1 MTHRSCGS
9 TNYERLEF
17 LGDSVLGLIISEELY
32 HRHPGLNEGTLSRMR
47 ANLVR
52 GKTLAELARERELG
66 EWLHLGESELK
77 SGVFNRDSILA
88 DVVESIIGALFLD
101 QGMAATRE
109 FVLSVFGDRLDQV
122 ATDSESLKD
131 PKTRL
136 QEILQSFGLPL
147 PDYAL
152 LESTGKP
159 HEKVFTVECRVE
171 LLKVSASATASS
183 RRKAE
188 QASAAEVLGSADLE
202 HDKMLLAVRR
212 LRKDGQIS

>member
-1 MTHRSCGS
+1 LSHRSCGS

-52 GKTLAELARERELG
+52 GQTLAELARERELG
-66 EWLHLGESELK
+66 EWLRLGESELK

-101 QGMAATRE
+101 QGMAAARDL
-109 FVLSVFGDRLDQV
+109 VLALYGERLDQV

-136 QEILQSFGLPL
+136 QEVLQSCGLPL
-147 PDYAL
+147 PDYDL

-159 HEKVFTVECRVE
+159 HEKLFTVECRVN
-171 LLKVSASATASS
+171 LLKVRASATAGS

-188 QASAAEVLGSADLE
+188 QASAARILE
-202 HDKMLLAVRR
+202 SPALDYDKMLAEARR
-212 LRKDGQIS
+212 LRQAGRIA